1 MIKPWRAACVQMC
14 SETAQAGADR
24 SAAWEIIGRNLAR
37 AVDAVERLCAEP
49 DPPALIVL
57 PEFAFQGPPYRETVA
72 QWIDKACCPIPGP
85 ITAPLQ
91 ALAQRYRIYLGGN
104 QFEHDP
110 QWPGRFFNCCF
121 LIDPAGEVIL
131 RYRRINTAVWPS
143 PHDFLDAYLARH
155 GVEGTFPVVST
166 PLGNLAMIPCG
177 EISVPEVSR
186 ALMLRGAEVLLHP
199 TNEAN
204 GPAQEAAKIARA
216 AENMMYVVSANV
228 AGPIGFSADGTV
240 LGGHSQVV
248 DFRGRRLDYEP
259 EPHETIAVGAQI
271 DIAALRG
278 ARRDLGMTNVLLR
291 QRYEI
296 YQPVFSAAH
305 IYPAN
310 QFLDHPMA
318 NGAAELP
325 AIAAAALANL
335 ERQGIVAAEPVPAD
349 RAA

>member
-1 MIKPWRAACVQMC
+1 MIKPWRAACVQMG
-14 SETAQAGADR
+14 SETAQAGAGR
-24 SAAWEIIGRNLAR
+24 GAAWEIIGRNLPR

-57 PEFAFQGPPYRETVA
+57 PELAFQGPPYRENVA
-72 QWIDKACCPIPGP
+72 QWIEKACCPIPGP

-91 ALAQRYRIYLGGN
+91 ALAHRYRIYIGGN

-131 RYRRINTAVWPS
+131 RYRRINTAMWPS
-143 PHDFLDAYLARH
+143 PHDFLDAYLERH

-166 PLGNLAMIPCG
+166 PFGNLAMIPCG

-216 AENMMYVVSANV
+216 AENMIYVVSANV

-240 LGGHSQVV
+240 LGGHSRVV
-248 DFRGRRLDYEP
+248 DFCGRRLAYEP
-259 EPHETIAVGAQI
+259 EPHETIAVGAEI
-271 DIAALRG
+271 DVAALRR
-278 ARRDLGMTNVLLR
+278 ARRELGMTNVLLR

-305 IYPAN
+305 IYPVN
-310 QFLDHPMA
+310 QFLDRPMA

-325 AIAAAALANL
+325 SIAAAALANL